1 MTVWIEGATGKAG
14 KRVVAALTAAGVPVR
29 AASRHPGEPS
39 GSVTPVRFDWYDES
53 TWTPAVGDAAAVF
66 LKGLDSDDDAAAIM
80 TRFLAASSVSRVV
93 LMSAV
98 GVDRTP
104 EAAPRRAVEL
114 AVERSGKSWTILRPS
129 WFLQN
134 FDEDEWVFARA
145 LRERNELYAG
155 SGESRVGF
163 TDTRDLADAAVAVLT
178 EDGHEGRGYTITGPD
193 QLTFGEMAQLLA
205 EVSGRPIRHV
215 DATPSEHRAHFAKS
229 GRPEAWVNHMLH
241 LFELVRA
248 GVFSPVTADFER
260 LTGKK
265 PRTPRQY
272 AEENW
277 QPRAL
282 PATG

>member
-14 KRVVAALTAAGVPVR
+14 RRVVEALTAAGLPVR
-29 AASRHPGEPS
+29 AASRHPGEAS

-53 TWTPAVGDAAAVF
+53 TWANALGNADAVF
-66 LKGLDSDDDAAAIM
+66 LKGLDSDDEAAAII
-80 TRFLAASSVSRVV
+80 TRFLAEASAVSRVV

-104 EAAPRRAVEL
+104 NTAPRRAVEL
-114 AVERSGKSWTILRPS
+114 AVERSGRSWTILRPS

-145 LRERNELYAG
+145 LRESNELYAG
-155 SGESRVGF
+155 TGASKVGF
-163 TDTRDLADAAVAVLT
+163 TDTRDLADAAAAVLT
-178 EDGHEGRGYTITGPD
+178 REGHEGRSYTITGPER
-193 QLTFGEMAQLLA
+193 LTFGEMAELLA
-205 EVSGRPIRHV
+205 KTSGRPIKHV
-215 DATPSEHRAHFAKS
+215 DAKPEEHRRHFEKS

-241 LFELVRA
+241 LFKLVRA
-248 GVFSPVTADFER
+248 GVFTAQTDDFEN
-260 LTGKK
+260 LTGRR

-277 QPRAL
+277 QPTPQR
-282 PATG
+282 